1 MPNQTILE
9 NGITTAVSSPSIS
22 SSSAGGT
29 ANNHQNN
36 STSTTTSVSTINKGT
51 QQVNNNI
58 SINGTSAHGTEVN
71 GPNMSREG
79 SISISITPT
88 GNTGAVTNGT
98 PNNLSS
104 PNVHH
109 GGSLSPRASESS
121 LNKRAN
127 SFSSNNVGNTP
138 ATPVHTQFA
147 LKPED
152 NSDEPKK
159 IIKNAKKKKWHVNA
173 MGEIIYKEH
182 NSYNLMRQIQMG
194 IRSAISEITPKKQK
208 DVLTYKD
215 FTNTNKMP
223 FPEKGTTRTPPHE
236 FPYFDFYDYAP
247 FPFRHLRE
255 RFGIDASDFL
265 VCLCHEQSLSILGT
279 PGKSG
284 ALFFFSAD
292 MQYMLKTVTKKESKF
307 LRKILPDYY
316 NHVMANPNTLI
327 TRFYGMYSIKP
338 KGGKNVRFVIMNN
351 VFDTTMYVAER
362 YDLKGSTIG
371 REASEKERKRETPVL
386 KDLDFLKREKKL
398 AIGPQMKSVFLHQLN
413 LDAEWLEK
421 MKIMDY
427 SLLVGV
433 HKIDP
438 ETEADILKEAQNCTI
453 KLSDSDIPSD
463 MNGFTAIHGQSSI
476 GSSSAISSSSY
487 LGGDAGTASS
497 SLNISHPIADI
508 AHQHETSVNSSEIT
522 IEITPGEE
530 NQTTHPQPVSQTVQH
545 TTPNSQKKLPF
556 DNTSSQGRKSGDS
569 TASFF
574 GRFMPNTNRASV
586 SLKKLYR
593 GPRASLF
600 QQFHGGTLSL
610 PLEDGTR
617 EIYYFGIIDLLQ
629 KWNNKKQIENIFKGF
644 VSDRSQI
651 SAVSPKHYAAR
662 FVKFLDEGLI

>member
-1 MPNQTILE
+1 MVIINS
-9 NGITTAVSSPSIS
+9 AS
-22 SSSAGGT
+22 SSTNGSAPY
-29 ANNHQNN
+29 
-36 STSTTTSVSTINKGT
+36 KGS
-51 QQVNNNI
+51 QQVNNN
-58 SINGTSAHGTEVN
+58 SVNGVSTQSTSSAEVN
-71 GPNMSREG
+71 GTNLSREG

-88 GNTGAVTNGT
+88 ANTGTVSNGT

-109 GGSLSPRASESS
+109 GDSLSPRASESS

-127 SFSSNNVGNTP
+127 SFSSNNNVGNTP

-147 LKPED
+147 LKPEED
-152 NSDEPKK
+152 SDEPKK

-351 VFDTTMYVAER
+351 VFDTTTYVAER

-398 AIGPQMKSVFLHQLN
+398 AIGPQMKNVFLHQLQ

-463 MNGFTAIHGQSSI
+463 MNGFTAIHGQSSVA
-476 GSSSAISSSSY
+476 SSSAVSSSSY

-497 SLNISHPIADI
+497 SLNTSHPIADI
-508 AHQHETSVNSSEIT
+508 VHHHETPVVNSSEIT

-530 NQTTHPQPVSQTVQH
+530 IANHSQPVIQQPQTQGNS
-545 TTPNSQKKLPF
+545 TPSSQKKFPF

-574 GRFMPNTNRASV
+574 GRFMPNNNRASV

-629 KWNNKKQIENIFKGF
+629 KWNNKKQIEHIFKGF
-644 VSDRSQI
+644 VSDRNQI

-662 FVKFLDEGLI
+662 FVKFLDDGLM